1 MNEVWNTLQ
10 APATFEE
17 MSLVVRNR
25 DVLRQTQEFL
35 DREGVETHVRYL
47 LAAWVIHRFPE
58 TILNTQDMDLL
69 GTAGFIVRTCTQN
82 EPVEEV
88 LESFVD
94 KLETWKTEDANSLSD
109 ELVVAYDATFSDPA
123 IRDAQSREEIE
134 KARLVILQQARKIGG
149 DELASRLLSA
159 HK

>member
-10 APATFEE
+10 APTTFEE

-25 DVLRQTQEFL
+25 DVLRQTREFL
-35 DREGVETHVRYL
+35 DREGVEIHVRYL

-69 GTAGFIVRTCTQN
+69 STARLTVQTCTRN
-82 EPVEEV
+82 EPVEET

-94 KLETWKTEDANSLSD
+94 KLETWKAEDATSLSN
-109 ELVVAYDATFSDPA
+109 ELVVAYDATFSGPTV
-123 IRDAQSREEIE
+123 RDAQSREEIE
-134 KARLVILQQARKIGG
+134 KTRSVILQQARKIGG

>member
-94 KLETWKTEDANSLSD
+94 KLETWKTADANSLSD

>member
-25 DVLRQTQEFL
+25 EILRQAREFL
-35 DREGVETHVRYL
+35 DSEGVEIRVKYL

-58 TILNTQDMDLL
+58 TILNTQDMALL
-69 GTAGFIVRTCTQN
+69 SAAGLIVRTCTQN

-94 KLETWKTEDANSLSD
+94 KLETWKMEDANSLSD

-123 IRDAQSREEIE
+123 IRDAESREEIE
-134 KARLVILQQARKIGG
+134 KTRSTILQQARKIGG

>member
-94 KLETWKTEDANSLSD
+94 KLETWKTEDSNSLSD

-123 IRDAQSREEIE
+123 IRDAESREEIE
-134 KARLVILQQARKIGG
+134 KARSAILHQARKIGG